1 MQKII
6 ALLLLSPITYADVST
21 ETLKEKL
28 ETCSS
33 SEINVIDILY
43 TGENL
48 DKDCLT
54 KEFNKI
60 FKTQKKID
68 WLGQEYK
75 VEIKDYE
82 SNQEIKT
89 ITSIWGDRCGEKC
102 IPTKDWIYEVGNKFW
117 YLAPYTDGAVDILMY
132 GSKEPLIIKYAL
144 YTTTAVRNNLI
155 HIPNQKSYSLGSGD
169 VEILDIDLNQMQW
182 TNNGRKTYFLAG
194 GAHWYN
200 SKSNLNFKNETLE
213 WEWINTSDSYR
224 GNQCMEK
231 ERYLELS
238 GMDKNAFINLEEVCY
253 AY

>member
-1 MQKII
+1 VKKII
-6 ALLLLSPITYADVST
+6 ALLLLSPIAYADVSA

-33 SEINVIDILY
+33 SEVNVIDILY
-43 TGENL
+43 MGENL

-54 KEFNKI
+54 NEFNKI
-60 FKTQKKID
+60 FKSQKKVD

-89 ITSIWGDRCGEKC
+89 ITSIWGDTCAEKC
-102 IPTKDWIYEVGNKFW
+102 IPTKDWIYEAGNKFW

-132 GSKEPLIIKYAL
+132 DSKEPLIIKYVL
-144 YTTTAVRNNLI
+144 YTSTAVRNNLI
-155 HIPNQKSYSLGSGD
+155 HIPNQKLYSLGSGD

-182 TNNGRKTYFLAG
+182 TNNGRKTYFLEG

-200 SKSNLNFKNETLE
+200 SKSNLNFENETLE